1 MGSQYRPQARDAR
14 ELEAGLPVAQSEKA
28 GLTSTP
34 STHPEPRDHPQ
45 QSMLTPR
52 RLFLGLAVCLVL
64 WLGLTT
70 AAPTRQNSCLPPHDV
85 KDASSGSAQA
95 PLPDP
100 IKDMASSTQT
110 ESPFA
115 CLMDAV
121 SPEALHE
128 VLHRYFPNRFKDGV
142 YESDHSAMEAVHR
155 ADPPLATSLAR
166 IARRQ
171 NGTAPGPTT
180 STTATPP
187 VDNNTPTAQLP
198 RVTPTPNT
206 TPSVSTTSTTRSQSS
221 NPVAHSFQH
230 ALLLSP
236 PPPFLLSAYVF
247 VMPATNPRAA
257 CRRRDYD
264 SSHQDLVFNPAPT
277 EAADHYVHVD
287 RLQWRS
293 HRRHGH
299 HLCPCRACRDRR
311 PHPGRR
317 QPPDERCCRQAPRC
331 GGRGPGWCGHWGPVP
346 SLDPFGLKT
355 GTRPLDC
362 CGSLF
367 GFFSFFVLFEKHTGS
382 C

>member
-155 ADPPLATSLAR
+155 ADPPLAASLAR

-221 NPVAHSFQH
+221 NPDAGTTT
-230 ALLLSP
+230 P
-236 PPPFLLSAYVF
+236 PTRTSSSTPRPQKPQTTTYTSTASNGEVTVVTATTF
-247 VMPATNPRAA
+247 VPAE
-257 CRRRDYD
+257 
-264 SSHQDLVFNPAPT
+264 PAET
-277 EAADHYVHVD
+277 AD
-287 RLQWRS
+287 RT
-293 HRRHGH
+293 
-299 HLCPCRACRDRR
+299 
-311 PHPGRR
+311 
-317 QPPDERCCRQAPRC
+317 QA
-331 GGRGPGWCGHWGPVP
+331 G
-346 SLDPFGLKT
+346 
-355 GTRPLDC
+355 
-362 CGSLF
+362 GSLQTNAAVARPR
-367 GFFSFFVLFEKHTGS
+367 GVGVEALAGVVIGGLFLV
-382 C
+382 

>member
-14 ELEAGLPVAQSEKA
+14 ELEAGLPIAQLEKA

-34 STHPEPRDHPQ
+34 STHPEPRDQPQ

-95 PLPDP
+95 PLPGST
-100 IKDMASSTQT
+100 KDMASSTET

-155 ADPPLATSLAR
+155 ANPPLATSLAR

-180 STTATPP
+180 ATTTTPP
-187 VDNNTPTAQLP
+187 VDTNTPTTQLP

-221 NPVAHSFQH
+221 NPGTLTSLTSSRPASSLSTLTGSVVSTTTSVAAKTSSGVD
-230 ALLLSP
+230 AETTTP
-236 PPPFLLSAYVF
+236 PTRTSSSTPRPQKPQTTTYTSTASNGEVTVVTATTF
-247 VMPATNPRAA
+247 VPAE
-257 CRRRDYD
+257 
-264 SSHQDLVFNPAPT
+264 PAET
-277 EAADHYVHVD
+277 AD
-287 RLQWRS
+287 RT
-293 HRRHGH
+293 
-299 HLCPCRACRDRR
+299 
-311 PHPGRR
+311 
-317 QPPDERCCRQAPRC
+317 QA
-331 GGRGPGWCGHWGPVP
+331 G
-346 SLDPFGLKT
+346 
-355 GTRPLDC
+355 
-362 CGSLF
+362 GSLQTNAAVARPR
-367 GFFSFFVLFEKHTGS
+367 GVGVEALAGVVIGGLFLV
-382 C
+382 